1 MYNKN
6 KTCYQSIDI
15 NSNSTNIWYIHTK
28 GYIIKNWVEPGTNR
42 IIQEKIPYNQP
53 NNYLKFLDD
62 YFMYKI
68 N

>member
-6 KTCYQSIDI
+6 KVCLQSIEI
-15 NSNSTNIWYIHTK
+15 SNNKNVWYVHTK
-28 GYIIKNWVEPGTNR
+28 GFLIKNWIDPFSNR

-62 YFMYKI
+62 YFMYKL